1 MTSNTVAAGPAL
13 DHILREPSL
22 EMTGK
27 DIPGLLEAATSI
39 PSETR
44 VNVTYLGNEDLPTR
58 VAASRAVAQHGFTP
72 VPHISARR
80 LQSERELAEFLAALQ
95 AAGATDSVFAVA
107 GDPSSPLGPYEDA
120 LALIESGMLQRF
132 GVRHVSISGYPEGHP
147 QISDAKLW
155 QALERKIGA
164 LSERGLNATILTQ
177 FLFDA
182 DAAVSWIE
190 AVRARGFDTPVRIG
204 VPGPAGVKRLLS
216 YAKRF
221 GISSSA
227 GIAQKY
233 GFSLTNLLGT
243 AGPDRFIT
251 DLASKLDPA
260 VHGQVQLHF
269 YTFGGLAATAGWI
282 RDFTLSPGA
291 R

>member
-58 VAASRAVAQHGFTP
+58 VAASRAVAQNGFTP

>member
-1 MTSNTVAAGPAL
+1 MTSNTVAAGTAL

-39 PSETR
+39 PSQTR

-58 VAASRAVAQHGFTP
+58 VAASRAVTQNGFTP

-155 QALERKIGA
+155 LALERKIGA
-164 LSERGLNATILTQ
+164 LSERGLDATILTQ

-190 AVRARGFDTPVRIG
+190 AVRARGFGTPVRIG

-233 GFSLTNLLGT
+233 GFSLANLLGT

-251 DLASKLDPA
+251 DLAAKLDPA

-282 RDFTLSPGA
+282 RDFTLNPGA

>member
-155 QALERKIGA
+155 LALERKIGA
-164 LSERGLNATILTQ
+164 LGDRGLDATILTQ

-260 VHGQVQLHF
+260 VHGHVQLHF